1 MESDRLILGP
11 DTSSFGT
18 IDILDDLILD
28 VRQNMFPTGVSLFAD
43 LGSDVHK
50 EGAFLAV
57 H

>member
-1 MESDRLILGP
+1 MESDRLNLGP

-18 IDILDDLILD
+18 IDVLDDLILD

-43 LGSDVHK
+43 LRSDVHK